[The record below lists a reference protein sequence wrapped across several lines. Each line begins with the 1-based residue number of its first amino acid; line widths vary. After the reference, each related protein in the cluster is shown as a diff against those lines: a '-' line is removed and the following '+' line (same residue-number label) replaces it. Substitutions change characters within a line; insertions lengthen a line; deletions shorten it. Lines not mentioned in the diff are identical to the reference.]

1 MKIAN
6 LLTLFRLGII
16 PVIIYLIAQETAL
29 ASLLALLL
37 FILAL
42 ISDFLDGYLARL
54 RKETTKVGSFLDL
67 FADKTLIFG
76 TLLFFVWKDTFSGW
90 IFLFFISRD
99 IITTIF
105 RGLSSHDNIL
115 IKEKKTSSHLVYQFQ
130 LLILFGFLAESYLV
144 NAGLIDSIL
153 FVMATLLILFA
164 TFGAILI
171 GLISIFYFFIT
182 YFRGAAQGRKL
193 GQQLETKNLLI
204 LASKKSRGY
213 QNKYRRH
220 LLKVFAKRRNASLAY
235 LPITSSNMFAG
246 NLNLIKNH
254 PHLIIAGGDGSFESA
269 LNYKP
274 FWNKALGFFPFGAG
288 NAFYSYFY
296 RGKRFEYL
304 RSRFPFREIEL
315 DILELEWEK
324 GKIQTT
330 FLTLG
335 IDSEVI
341 RLSKDRTSFGLY
353 DYVKAS
359 LKAAFRAKAD
369 YDFQGEI
376 DGKKQELNNCANL
389 VLAKIPYFGYNIR
402 SIPGEVEPD
411 DGLVYG
417 SAVINTHNL
426 FLNKAARLWAL
437 ILAGLNLQRNPLLP
451 LKGKIITIKS
461 EVPFPLQ
468 AGGDF
473 LGYTAWIKVR
483 VVRKQR
489 VLVV

>member
-6 LLTLFRLGII
+6 LLALSRLGIV
-16 PVIIYLIAQETAL
+16 PVIIYLLFQETVL

-42 ISDFLDGYLARL
+42 ISDFFDGYLARI

-67 FADKTLIFG
+67 FADKTLVFG
-76 TLLFFVWKDTFSGW
+76 SLLYFVWKDDFSGW

-115 IKEKKTSSHLVYQFQ
+115 IKEKKTYSHLVYQFQ
-130 LLILFGFLAESYLV
+130 LLILFGFLGESYLV
-144 NAGLIDSIL
+144 NAGLVDSIL

-193 GQQLETKNLLI
+193 GKQLETEDILI
-204 LASKKSRGY
+204 LASRKSRGY
-213 QNKYRRH
+213 QSKYRRH

-235 LPITSSNMFAG
+235 LPITPSNMFAG
-246 NLNLIKNH
+246 SLSLTKNH

-288 NAFYSYFY
+288 NALYSYFY
-296 RGKRFEYL
+296 LGKRFEYL
-304 RSRFPFREIEL
+304 RSRFPFRETEL

-324 GKIQTT
+324 GKVQTT

-335 IDSEVI
+335 IDAEVM
-341 RLSKDRTSFGLY
+341 RLSKDRTSSGLY

-359 LKAAFRAKAD
+359 LKASFRAKAD
-369 YDFQGEI
+369 YDFISEI
-376 DGKKQELNNCANL
+376 DGKKQKLNNCVNL
-389 VLAKIPYFGYNIR
+389 VLAKIPYYGYNIR
-402 SIPGEVEPD
+402 SIPGEVKPD
-411 DGLVYG
+411 DGLIYG

-426 FLNKAARLWAL
+426 FLNKAARFWAL
-437 ILAGLNLQRNPLLP
+437 IIAGLNVQRNP
-451 LKGKIITIKS
+451 
-461 EVPFPLQ
+461 
-468 AGGDF
+468 
-473 LGYTAWIKVR
+473 
-483 VVRKQR
+483 
-489 VLVV
+489 

>member
-6 LLTLFRLGII
+6 LLALFRLGIV
-16 PVIIYLIAQETAL
+16 PVIIYLISLETVL
-29 ASLLALLL
+29 ASLLALFL
-37 FILAL
+37 FILAI

-76 TLLFFVWKDTFSGW
+76 SLLFFVWKDDFSLW

-99 IITTIF
+99 IITALF

-115 IKEKKTSSHLVYQFQ
+115 IKEKKTYSHLMYQFQ
-130 LLILFGFLAESYLV
+130 LLILFGFLGDSYLV
-144 NAGLIDSIL
+144 NAGLVDSIL
-153 FVMATLLILFA
+153 FVMVTLLILFA
-164 TFGAILI
+164 TVSAIII

-193 GQQLETKNLLI
+193 GKQLETEDLLI
-204 LASKKSRGY
+204 LASRRSRGY

-220 LLKVFAKRRNASLAY
+220 LLKVFAKRRKASLIY
-235 LPITSSNMFAG
+235 LPINSGPIFAG
-246 NLNLIKNH
+246 SLSQAKNH
-254 PHLIIAGGDGSFESA
+254 PHLIIAGGDGSFEAA

-288 NAFYSYFY
+288 NALYSYFY

-304 RSRFPFREIEL
+304 RSRFPFRETEL
-315 DILELEWEK
+315 DVLELEWDK
-324 GKIQTT
+324 GKVQTT
-330 FLTLG
+330 FLAVG
-335 IDSEVI
+335 IDAEVM
-341 RLSKDRTSFGLY
+341 RLAQNRTASGFY
-353 DYVKAS
+353 DYFSAGA
-359 LKAAFRAKAD
+359 KAAFRAKAD
-369 YDFQGEI
+369 YDFLCEI
-376 DGKKQELNNCANL
+376 DGKKQKLNNCANL

-402 SIPGEVEPD
+402 SIPGEVIPD

-437 ILAGLNLQRNPLLP
+437 ILSGLNLQRNPLLP
-451 LKGKIITIKS
+451 LKGKRINIRS

-473 LGYTAWIKVR
+473 LGYTNWIKVR
-483 VVRKQR
+483 VIRKQR